1 MERSSF
7 RLSKLAIKPW
17 LEAAPKGVVFTNAH
31 VVDPATSALLDGLQ
45 TIVIQD
51 GKITSVKAVKAATI
65 SDDNDFAALP
75 VVDLDGAYIC
85 P

>member
-45 TIVIQD
+45 TIVIED
-51 GKITSVKAVKAATI
+51 GKIRSVKAVNSAAI
-65 SDDNDFAALP
+65 SDNIDLAALP
-75 VVDLDGAYIC
+75 VIDLDGAYIC